1 MREIEKLKSAEKPLI
16 IHHWDTDGICS
27 AAMILR
33 FLGKDAETMVPRI
46 GLYMLSED
54 EFQRVEEGKYDAVM
68 VTDFSLPREDFDR
81 LSRSSDTW
89 IFDHHRQERM
99 ENVHQF
105 NPVARGASTDDY
117 PSATWVLCEV
127 LGRNV
132 DLLTVLGAVGD
143 KGEAIR
149 GSPSYEHID
158 AFIKK
163 SILHFRDLVRMTEL
177 IDSNHRVGD
186 VAGIQDT
193 VAFIIDNDNNP
204 SALLRNKSW
213 EENDLRVKERIL
225 AEEKFAGEPARGI
238 LVHRFSSDFDI
249 ISSVSRRLSKID
261 GVRTSV
267 VVQTGFFPEY
277 DRIYVRTSDLGLDLR
292 PVLEMAK
299 GQGHISG
306 GKREV
311 VGAVV
316 PVEDTE
322 TFLSET
328 QRLLEASL

>member
-1 MREIEKLKSAEKPLI
+1 MREIAKLKSAKKPLI

-33 FLGKDAETMVPRI
+33 FLGGPAETMVPRI
-46 GLYMLSED
+46 GMYSLSED
-54 EFQRVEEGKYDAVM
+54 EFQRVEAGKYDTVV

-117 PSATWVLCEV
+117 PSATWVLREL
-127 LGRNV
+127 LGRKM
-132 DLLTVLGAVGD
+132 DLITVLGAVGD

-149 GSPSYEHID
+149 GTASYEHID
-158 AFIKK
+158 EFIK
-163 SILHFRDLVRMTEL
+163 SSALQFRDLMRMTEL

-186 VAGIQDT
+186 LAGIQDAVT
-193 VAFIIDNDNNP
+193 FIIDNDNNP
-204 SALLRNKSW
+204 PALLRHKTW
-213 EENDLRVKERIL
+213 MENDLRVKERIM
-225 AEEKFAGEPARGI
+225 AEEKFAGEPTRGV
-238 LVHRFSSDFDI
+238 LLHRFSSDFDI
-249 ISSVSRRLSKID
+249 ISSVSRRLSKMD
-261 GVRTSV
+261 DVRTSV
-267 VVQTGFFPEY
+267 VVQTGFLPEY
-277 DRIYVRTSDLGLDLR
+277 DRIYVRTSDLALDLK
-292 PVLEMAK
+292 PILDMAK

-322 TFLSET
+322 AFLNEV
-328 QRLLEASL
+328 QRLLEASA